1 MKKIYLA
8 AFIAASILTFSSCGN
23 NSAHSEATEEH
34 AGHDHD
40 EDDDHDHDH
49 EAGEE
54 HDHDHD
60 GHEHHPGE
68 IAFSKAQAE
77 AAGLA
82 VENVAAAPFSSVIK
96 SGGQIQAPQGD
107 EQTVVATSAGV
118 VTFANNSIS
127 EGMSVRAG
135 ETLATV
141 SAKNLQD
148 GDPQVKARIA
158 YETAEKEL
166 KRAERLIG
174 DKIISA
180 REYEQARSNYETAKA
195 IYQAQAG
202 STGANGVRISAGM
215 TGFLKQL
222 LVSQGQYVAVGQP
235 IAVIAQNRR
244 LQLKALVPE
253 SRYKQLRTVTSA
265 NFKPAY
271 DKETT
276 YKLSDLNGR
285 LISYGKSTSESSAFI
300 PVIFEFD
307 NVGDLIP
314 GSYVDVYLLG
324 QVTENVISVPL
335 SAVTE
340 EQGLYF
346 VYVKIE
352 DEAYV
357 KRQVTLGDNNGERI
371 VIKSG
376 LSEGEPVVVKGAY
389 NVKMASVTTA
399 IPHGHQH

>member
-8 AFIAASILTFSSCGN
+8 AFIAASFLTFSSCGN

>member
-8 AFIAASILTFSSCGN
+8 AFIAASFLTFSSCGN
-23 NSAHSEATEEH
+23 HSAHSEATEEH

-40 EDDDHDHDH
+40 EDDDHDH

-54 HDHDHD
+54 HDHDHE

-77 AAGLA
+77 AAGLI
-82 VENVAAAPFSSVIK
+82 VENVAAAPFCSVIK
-96 SGGQIQAPQGD
+96 SSGQIQAPQGD

-135 ETLATV
+135 ETIATV

-158 YETAEKEL
+158 YEAAEKEL

-202 STGANGVRISAGM
+202 SAGANGVRISAGM
-215 TGFLKQL
+215 AGFVKQL

-253 SRYKQLRTVTSA
+253 SRYKQLRTVNSA

-314 GSYVDVYLLG
+314 GSYADVYLLG
-324 QVTENVISVPL
+324 QSTENVISVPL
-335 SAVTE
+335 SSVTE

-376 LSEGEPVVVKGAY
+376 LKEGEPVVVNGAY